1 MPKKVFS
8 EKDYNSSNGMS
19 TGIWGPLI
27 WSSLHIISFNY
38 PVAPTYADKKNYKT
52 WLLSFEKTLPC
63 CYCRNNF
70 RKNLKSAGFNDKVF
84 DSRDSFSRFI
94 YKLHNCVN
102 VMLGKKIFFNYEY
115 VRDLYENFRS
125 GCSEKEKTE
134 FIKLN
139 NSNKLEKN
147 CNSSLY
153 GVKSRSMIK
162 IVPNNIK
169 GNSIIVDKACKK
181 K

>member
-1 MPKKVFS
+1 MSKKSFS
-8 EKDYNSSNGMS
+8 KKDYNSSNGMS

-27 WSSLHIISFNY
+27 WSGMHIISFNY
-38 PVAPTYADKKNYKT
+38 PVIPTIADKKNYKI
-52 WLLSFEKTLPC
+52 WLLSYKKTLPC

-70 RKNLKSAGFNDKVF
+70 EKNLKTAGFNDKVF

-125 GCSEKEKTE
+125 GCSEKEQKE
-134 FIKLN
+134 FAKRN
-139 NSNKLEKN
+139 RTTKLEKK

-153 GVKSRSMIK
+153 GVKSKSIIK
-162 IVPNNIK
+162 IVPNTTR
-169 GNSIIVDKACKK
+169 GNGMTVDAVCKK
-181 K
+181 N